1 MELHNRLQHNLNLFV
16 GRTITAT
23 NKFELSIAAETVY
36 THFFSKRPTPSEY
49 LAFDPVLP
57 PMQNCSLITK
67 RAASWDLERMGL
79 KATDF
84 NKNLIKARIA
94 DDAPFAFCGTNL
106 QPILALNCK
115 AYEKEDKIQPY
126 SRDAHSHLLVQ
137 ELMRLLEANSSHICE
152 VLESLYI
159 RRKGNIDN
167 KIRDTL
173 KGVEFGDGSLYQDIY
188 SDVVVAKD
196 FEGLDSSSIALIT
209 SIDAI
214 YVKGTWYVLPN
225 VNYMRVLRNIVDM
238 EAEFRYKQAKR
249 ILHWRNL
256 VQSFLTTIENSK

>member
-1 MELHNRLQHNLNLFV
+1 MELHNRLQYNLNLFV

-23 NKFELSIAAETVY
+23 NKFELSLAAETVH

-57 PMQNCSLITK
+57 IMKNCSLITK
-67 RAASWDLERMGL
+67 RSASLDLERMGL
-79 KATDF
+79 RATDF

-94 DDAPFAFCGTNL
+94 DDAPYAFCGTNI
-106 QPILALNCK
+106 QPILALNCR
-115 AYEKEDKIQPY
+115 AYEKGSEFMPY

-137 ELMRLLEANSSHICE
+137 DLMRILEANSIHVCE

-159 RRKGNIDN
+159 RRKGTIDN

-196 FEGLDSSSIALIT
+196 FEDIDSSSTALIT
-209 SIDAI
+209 SLDAV

-238 EAEFRYKQAKR
+238 EADFRYKQAKR